1 MLPELALICL
11 LLIPI
16 LALWSGLL
24 PWLPARSG
32 AVRLAP
38 ALSLLLVLLTATSL
52 LLLAYSF
59 LHDDFTLR
67 YVAQHSNSRLPW
79 PFKLA
84 AVWGGHEGSL
94 LFFLFALTLWNLR
107 LWFIAQPVVTKMRAQ
122 SIMGWLIML
131 ISLFLLAESN
141 PFTRVFPPPFEGRD
155 LNPMLQ
161 DIALILHPPLLYL
174 GYVGFAASF
183 ALGITAL
190 WEQRLDT
197 QFVKEWRPLTRTTWG
212 WLTAGIALGAWW
224 AYHELGWG
232 GWWFWDP
239 VENASLL
246 PWLLGTA
253 LLHAQL
259 AFMRN
264 GSLRHTLIL
273 LALVTFLMSLL
284 GTFIVRAG
292 IMGSVHAFSAESGRN
307 NALLLILG
315 LSTLA
320 ALLIYGWRSPF
331 LSTSDHITPQLLHP
345 HSSGRENGLR
355 IAVLLPVIAAVVV
368 MLGTFYPLFYAL
380 SGSGTLSVGAPYFNL
395 LFVPLVFLCLLALI
409 VFPAIR
415 NASGLPPIRAWLW
428 LLLALPLVFW
438 INGTPHWHTLTA
450 FIGSLMA
457 VWLILTTL
465 QALWFDK
472 LKRGHLAHLALAIT
486 VLGAS
491 QLAGYSHE
499 RGALLSIGQSVSVG
513 QYELRL
519 DAITPE
525 LGPNF
530 TAERYHLTA
539 LQNGKVLGNLYPER
553 RHYSVRAMQMNETGI
568 LPLGSGDLYAVPG
581 EKRAQ
586 QIALR
591 VAHKPGSR
599 WLWLG
604 GILLTIAG
612 LLPLRRRKTADE
624 CNEEAVCPE

>member
-1 MLPELALICL
+1 
-11 LLIPI
+11 
-16 LALWSGLL
+16 
-24 PWLPARSG
+24 
-32 AVRLAP
+32 
-38 ALSLLLVLLTATSL
+38 
-52 LLLAYSF
+52 
-59 LHDDFTLR
+59 
-67 YVAQHSNSRLPW
+67 
-79 PFKLA
+79 
-84 AVWGGHEGSL
+84 
-94 LFFLFALTLWNLR
+94 
-107 LWFIAQPVVTKMRAQ
+107 
-122 SIMGWLIML
+122 MGWLIML
-131 ISLFLLAESN
+131 ISLFLLTESN

-190 WEQRLDT
+190 WEQRLDA
-197 QFVKEWRPLTRTTWG
+197 QLVKVWRPLTRTTWG

-331 LSTSDHITPQLLHP
+331 LSTRDHITPQLSHP

-380 SGSGTLSVGAPYFNL
+380 SSSGALSVGAPYFNL

-457 VWLILTTL
+457 VWLI
-465 QALWFDK
+465 
-472 LKRGHLAHLALAIT
+472 
-486 VLGAS
+486 
-491 QLAGYSHE
+491 
-499 RGALLSIGQSVSVG
+499 
-513 QYELRL
+513 
-519 DAITPE
+519 
-525 LGPNF
+525 
-530 TAERYHLTA
+530 
-539 LQNGKVLGNLYPER
+539 
-553 RHYSVRAMQMNETGI
+553 
-568 LPLGSGDLYAVPG
+568 
-581 EKRAQ
+581 
-586 QIALR
+586 
-591 VAHKPGSR
+591 
-599 WLWLG
+599 
-604 GILLTIAG
+604 
-612 LLPLRRRKTADE
+612 
-624 CNEEAVCPE
+624 

>member
-38 ALSLLLVLLTATSL
+38 ALSLLLVLLTVTSL

-59 LHDDFTLR
+59 LNDDFTLR

-190 WEQRLDT
+190 WEQRLDA
-197 QFVKEWRPLTRTTWG
+197 QLVKEWRPLTRTAWG

-292 IMGSVHAFSAESGRN
+292 IMGSVHAFSGESGRN

-331 LSTSDHITPQLLHP
+331 LTTSDPITPQLSHP

-355 IAVLLPVIAAVVV
+355 IAVLLPVIAAV
-368 MLGTFYPLFYAL
+368 
-380 SGSGTLSVGAPYFNL
+380 
-395 LFVPLVFLCLLALI
+395 
-409 VFPAIR
+409 
-415 NASGLPPIRAWLW
+415 
-428 LLLALPLVFW
+428 
-438 INGTPHWHTLTA
+438 
-450 FIGSLMA
+450 
-457 VWLILTTL
+457 
-465 QALWFDK
+465 
-472 LKRGHLAHLALAIT
+472 
-486 VLGAS
+486 
-491 QLAGYSHE
+491 
-499 RGALLSIGQSVSVG
+499 
-513 QYELRL
+513 
-519 DAITPE
+519 
-525 LGPNF
+525 
-530 TAERYHLTA
+530 
-539 LQNGKVLGNLYPER
+539 
-553 RHYSVRAMQMNETGI
+553 
-568 LPLGSGDLYAVPG
+568 
-581 EKRAQ
+581 
-586 QIALR
+586 
-591 VAHKPGSR
+591 
-599 WLWLG
+599 
-604 GILLTIAG
+604 
-612 LLPLRRRKTADE
+612 
-624 CNEEAVCPE
+624 